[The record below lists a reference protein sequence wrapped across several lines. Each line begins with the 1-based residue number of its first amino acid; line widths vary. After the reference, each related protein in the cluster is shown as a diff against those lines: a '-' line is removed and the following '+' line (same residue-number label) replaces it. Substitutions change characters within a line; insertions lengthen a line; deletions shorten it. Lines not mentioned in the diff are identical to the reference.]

1 MKLIALIALLCLLTG
16 ISAADFEIEDP
27 AEIMREMIQEKNTA
41 EVVANDSVND
51 GAIVPVGSKLYAPK
65 LSNETCIGWRFD
77 ESEPSLNDGNENSY
91 VTKTTYIGDVIK
103 VIDCNNEINGAQLR
117 LKLVKI
123 EKSRLIWVESDS
135 VLTANK

>member
-1 MKLIALIALLCLLTG
+1 MNNIALRALLCLLTG

-27 AEIMREMIQEKNTA
+27 AEIMREMIQEKNTV

-51 GAIVPVGSKLYAPK
+51 GVIVPVGSKLYAPK

-77 ESEPSLNDGNENSY
+77 ESEPSLNDDNEKSY

-103 VIDCNNEINGAQLR
+103 VIDCNNHINGMQLR
-117 LKLVKI
+117 LKLVQI
-123 EKSRLIWVESDS
+123 EKSRLIWVKSDS